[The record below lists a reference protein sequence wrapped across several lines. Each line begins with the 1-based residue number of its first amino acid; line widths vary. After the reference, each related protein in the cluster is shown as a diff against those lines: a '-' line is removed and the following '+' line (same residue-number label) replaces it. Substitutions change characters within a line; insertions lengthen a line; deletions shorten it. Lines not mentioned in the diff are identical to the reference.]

1 MKTLK
6 DVAIAYKQAA
16 LQAID
21 PGVPFKGQAVRGK
34 AYINSRARDT
44 GNLFS
49 KIQSSNQINSMTKLG
64 KDRKSF
70 TISFDIAPNGA
81 IYGQYVHNGTWKMG
95 RRPFGEIAA
104 NSKLVKDAVD
114 DYINQV
120 VESELE
126 TEFEMLSKRF
136 LQAGFSVK

>member
-1 MKTLK
+1 MKTLN
-6 DVAIAYKQAA
+6 DVAKAYRQAA
-16 LQAID
+16 LNAID

-34 AYINSRARDT
+34 SYSNSRARDT

-49 KIQSSNQINSMTKLG
+49 KVASSNTIKSMTKLG
-64 KDRKSF
+64 RDRKSF

-81 IYGQYVHNGTWKMG
+81 IYGQYMHNGTWKMG

-104 NSKLVKDAVD
+104 NSTLVKEAVD
-114 DYINQV
+114 DYMNQV

-126 TEFEMLSKRF
+126 SEFEMLNKRF
-136 LQAGFSVK
+136 LQAGFTVK